1 MYTFQVNKGQT
12 GGLEDI
18 DINVAPA
25 WERGF
30 DGRGVVITILDDGI
44 DHSHPDIRANY
55 VCFLLFLLSVICIS

>member
-1 MYTFQVNKGQT
+1 MFQVNRGQT

-25 WERGF
+25 WESGF

-44 DHSHPDIRANY
+44 DHSHPDLRANY
-55 VCFLLFLLSVICIS
+55 VRF